1 MNNLPNLK
9 EVFSLDEEQLVR
21 LKRKEMDL
29 EWKRDDLITQKR
41 EIVNLQYEWE
51 DYLGKANMAI
61 SEIREHFLS
70 TNQLETFF

>member
-41 EIVNLQYEWE
+41 EIVNLQYE
-51 DYLGKANMAI
+51 
-61 SEIREHFLS
+61 
-70 TNQLETFF
+70 